1 VSCHQ
6 RGPARGEPLEDIT
19 KVVILQAG
27 WRLQQ
32 PQEPFGIGRADLF
45 QRDAVLLIPQPEQDL
60 GGCVG
65 TLVGG

>member
-1 VSCHQ
+1 
-6 RGPARGEPLEDIT
+6 
-19 KVVILQAG
+19 VVIIQVG

-32 PQEPFGIGRADLF
+32 LQMPFGIGRADLL

-65 TLVGG
+65 PLVGG